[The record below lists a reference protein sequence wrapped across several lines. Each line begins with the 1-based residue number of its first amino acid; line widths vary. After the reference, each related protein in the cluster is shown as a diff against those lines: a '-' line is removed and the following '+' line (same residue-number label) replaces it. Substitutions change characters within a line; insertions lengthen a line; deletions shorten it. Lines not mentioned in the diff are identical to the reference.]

1 MRYQLS
7 GKFRRKYKKQ
17 NVRIRKAIDEAL
29 RKFSKNA
36 FDLSLGNHG
45 LERELQGLR
54 SIDINADY
62 RAIYEEVKEEED
74 STFAYFDNFGT
85 HEELFTSIND

>member
-7 GKFRRKYKKQ
+7 GEFRRKYKKQ
-17 NVRIRKAIDEAL
+17 NVRIRKVIGEAL

-36 FDLSLGNHG
+36 FDLSLRNHG
-45 LERELQGLR
+45 LERELQGFR
-54 SIDINADY
+54 SIDINVDF
-62 RAIYEEVKEEED
+62 RAIYEEIKEKD
-74 STFAYFDNFGT
+74 SPFAYFDNFGT

>member
-1 MRYQLS
+1 MKYQLS
-7 GKFRRKYKKQ
+7 GKFCRKYKKK

-36 FDLSLGNHG
+36 FDLSLRNHG

-62 RAIYEEVKEEED
+62 RAIYEEIQEENG
-74 STFAYFDNFGT
+74 SFAYFDNFGT